1 METVSSRLDLE
12 TINLFGKVLKEKR
25 SEVVR
30 ELVESGK
37 KHKAVE
43 LYKNKKVSLVLGARL
58 AGAATAGQKKG
69 LGGITSRAISGL
81 TKPSGIAAIIV
92 SILVLGAGYGAYY
105 YLYKRK

>member
-30 ELVESGK
+30 ELVNAGK

-43 LYKNKKVSLVLGARL
+43 LYSMKKVSLGLGAKL
-58 AGAATAGQKKG
+58 AGVTLSEFIDLLKEHNVYLNLEKEDVEQALKTARK
-69 LGGITSRAISGL
+69 
-81 TKPSGIAAIIV
+81 
-92 SILVLGAGYGAYY
+92 VL
-105 YLYKRK
+105 